1 MHQAAETWNEIKAIL
16 ARKDC
21 LTEMGLQPGASEKAL
36 IDLEHHLGVALPE
49 LLKAMLRI
57 HDGQTA
63 FGVLFGMQMLSTQGI
78 RSTWDGW
85 RSIEEDELNKEFAW
99 NMASRPPGAVKPMY
113 TNPHWIAL
121 SRDAGG
127 NHMGLDFD
135 PDHSGSVGQMIVFGR
150 DEDTKI
156 LLAPDIS
163 PFLLHAIE
171 WLKQADWDGECL
183 TNRADGGFALPAIF
197 Q

>member
-1 MHQAAETWNEIKAIL
+1 MHQAVDMWNEIKTIL
-16 ARKDC
+16 SRKEC
-21 LTEMGLQPGASEKAL
+21 LAEMALQPGASEKEL
-36 IDLEHHLGVALPE
+36 VDLERHLGVALPE

-57 HDGQTA
+57 HDGQTGFGLL
-63 FGVLFGMQMLSTQGI
+63 FGVQMLSTQGI
-78 RSTWDGW
+78 RSTWDEW
-85 RSIEEDELNKEFAW
+85 RSLEEDELNKEFEW

-113 TNPHWIAL
+113 TNSRWIAL
-121 SRDAGG
+121 SHDAGG

-135 PDHSGSVGQMIVFGR
+135 PDHGGTVGQMIAFGG

-156 LLAPDIS
+156 LLAPEIS
-163 PFLLHAIE
+163 PFLVHAIE